1 MAAVSN
7 YLANKLLD
15 HINGKTSFAMPANVY
30 IALTTTVPTA
40 SVAGTEVTTGQ
51 YTGYTRSTVAIAAGM
66 AAAAAGSTTNS
77 GAAIAF
83 PACSG
88 GTGATVVGWQAYDAA
103 TAGNPL
109 HFGTCSLSVSSG
121 ITPSFALSAFTNT
134 LV

>member
-15 HINGKTSFAMPANVY
+15 HINGKTSFTMPTNVY

-40 SVAGTEVTTGQ
+40 ATAGTEVTTGQ

-66 AAAAAGSTTNS
+66 AAASSGSSTNS
-77 GAAIAF
+77 GAVIAF
-83 PACSG
+83 PACTG
-88 GTGATVVGWQAYDAA
+88 GTGATVVGWQAYDAT

-121 ITPSFALSAFTNT
+121 ITPSFATSAFTVT
-134 LV
+134 MT